1 MKFGDSVRSFEVS
14 GVLDTVGLFINL
26 LREPVIRGEINGFD
40 PAFTKLKS
48 VLHCRG
54 VGDCKE
60 CKVSVNIVDI
70 GIGIVKVDEI
80 F

>member
-1 MKFGDSVRSFEVS
+1 MKLGNSVRSFKVGS
-14 GVLDTVGLFINL
+14 MLNPVGLFIDV

-48 VLHCRG
+48 ILHCCG

-60 CKVSVNIVDI
+60 CKVSVNVIDI
-70 GIGIVKVDEI
+70 RVGIVKVDEI

>member
-1 MKFGDSVRSFEVS
+1 MKFGDSVWSFEVS
-14 GVLDTVGLFINL
+14 GMLDTVGLFINL

-40 PAFTKLKS
+40 AGLTKLKR
-48 VLHCRG
+48 VLHCCS

-60 CKVSVNIVDI
+60 CKVGVNVI
-70 GIGIVKVDEI
+70 GIRVGIVKVDEI